1 MPRVQLKIKVNQ
13 LRIRD
18 EIFLDGKK
26 LIISYI
32 DSSFAD
38 MKRITFSDDSF
49 IWLKSDY
56 EVTLYNGDC
65 CRILEESGPIGDI
78 LWKTT

>member
-56 EVTLYNGDC
+56 EVTLYNGDFR
-65 CRILEESGPIGDI
+65 RILEESGPIRDI
-78 LWKTT
+78 PWETI

>member
-1 MPRVQLKIKVNQ
+1 MPRVQLKIKVSQ

-18 EIFLDGKK
+18 EIFLGGKK
-26 LIISYI
+26 LIVSYV

-49 IWLKSDY
+49 LWLKSDY
-56 EVTLYNGDC
+56 EVTLYNGDFR
-65 CRILEESGPIGDI
+65 RILEESGPIGDI
-78 LWKTT
+78 LWETI